1 MWQQQQPWRPDG
13 NDKVFPMSKYFGAIT
28 SLLLW
33 AAGTGLVLVT
43 LSGDTLSKAMYIS
56 VAALLVNVIAIA
68 LGVGIDE

>member
-1 MWQQQQPWRPDG
+1 M
-13 NDKVFPMSKYFGAIT
+13 FPMSKYFGAIT

-56 VAALLVNVIAIA
+56 VAALLVNIIAIA

>member
-1 MWQQQQPWRPDG
+1 M
-13 NDKVFPMSKYFGAIT
+13 FPMSKYFGAIT

-56 VAALLVNVIAIA
+56 VAALIVNIIAIA

>member
-13 NDKVFPMSKYFGAIT
+13 NDNLTVMSKYFGAIT

-56 VAALLVNVIAIA
+56 VAALLVNIIAIA

>member
-1 MWQQQQPWRPDG
+1 
-13 NDKVFPMSKYFGAIT
+13 MSKYFGAIT

-56 VAALLVNVIAIA
+56 VAALLVNIIAIA